1 MMITTG
7 METFGSPFYPED
19 TVVLRQSW
27 NKHSAGEGRD
37 EFMALPHTR
46 WEAFA
51 HRQLALGSPTDVEVH
66 PLVAR
71 KLRKGS

>member
-1 MMITTG
+1 MIALG
-7 METFGSPFYPED
+7 VETFGSPFSPED
-19 TVVLRQSW
+19 PFMLRQSW

-51 HRQLALGSPTDVEVH
+51 HRQLALGFSTAVEVH
-66 PLVAR
+66 PLVVR